1 MLTIERLLDRA
12 QVAARAD
19 GCVLID
25 MHSVLEA
32 ARGVSVQLGDSASA
46 GAFVDRAFRSN
57 QPTLL
62 SDDGPVPLIV
72 SGVHD
77 ALAVPLGA
85 GAGAVV
91 IFHANTAGRFSRDV
105 DAVVQAVCRE
115 LGVALE
121 MRTEARLEAAER
133 AARLAQE
140 RFEAFMNALPAAA
153 WVKDAEGRYIFA
165 NAFLR
170 QQFPSFGDTY
180 FGKRDE
186 ELFPAEVSA
195 QFVRSDASARSRNGL
210 SAFLDR
216 TEDSRGARDWH
227 TLKFPLGEAPGQV
240 GGLSFDITE
249 RQRLT
254 RHAEAADEGFLTLA
268 ALIPDALLIHRAGH
282 ILFANEAAADLFEV
296 PRADLFG
303 RNLRGFISQNELAH
317 YDDAIA
323 RFARGEGLRAV
334 RRLVTGKGRP
344 RTVEFSARPLEFQG
358 GPAVLGV
365 LREYS
370 DGEGARAKVERE
382 ARLRSLHALSAAVG
396 HHVNNP
402 LTWVMGNLSLLEQ
415 VLEGEA
421 KTLAEE
427 AQEGAR
433 RIRDLVRS
441 LRLLEGQP
449 GAHLKRVS
457 VLKVMTDAIE
467 ALAAPGRASVTA
479 HLEADA
485 DVSGDGAMLAQA
497 VAAVLQHAV
506 RTSGLDAEVHLN
518 AELSREFVT
527 LRVVSDGAPL
537 DERQRERFFEPFS
550 IIQLPEGL
558 ELSVAW
564 ALVRAF
570 GGELS
575 LGPPRERGN
584 ELLIRLRRV
593 DVR

>member
-1 MLTIERLLDRA
+1 MSTIERLLEKA

-25 MHSVLEA
+25 VHSVLEA
-32 ARGVSVQLGDSASA
+32 ARGVSIQLGDTASA
-46 GAFVDRAFRSN
+46 GAFVDRAFSSN
-57 QPTLL
+57 LPTLL
-62 SDDGPVPLIV
+62 ADDVPTNPLAN
-72 SGVHD
+72 GVRD

-91 IFHANTAGRFSRDV
+91 VFHALTAGRFSRDV
-105 DAVVQAVCRE
+105 DAVVQAICRE
-115 LGVALE
+115 LGAALE

-153 WVKDAEGRYIFA
+153 WVKDAEGRYVFA

-186 ELFPAEVSA
+186 DLFPAEVSA
-195 QFVRSDASARSRNGL
+195 QFVRSDASARSRSGL

-216 TEDSRGARDWH
+216 TEDGRGAREWH
-227 TLKFPLGEAPGQV
+227 TLKFPLGEAEGQV
-240 GGLSFDITE
+240 GGLSFDVTE

-254 RHAEAADEGFLTLA
+254 RHAEASEEGFLTLA

-282 ILFANEAAADLFEV
+282 ILFVNQAASEMFEV

-303 RNLRGFISQNELAH
+303 RNLRGFIAPSELAH
-317 YDDAIA
+317 YDDAVE
-323 RFARGEGLRAV
+323 RCVRGEGVRAI
-334 RRLVTGKGRP
+334 RRLITGKGRE
-344 RTVEFSARPLEFQG
+344 RTVEFSARSLEFQG
-358 GPAVLGV
+358 APAVLGL
-365 LREYS
+365 LREFS
-370 DGEGARAKVERE
+370 ETEGARSKAERE
-382 ARLRSLHALSAAVG
+382 ARLRSMHALSAAVG

-415 VLEGEA
+415 LLEGEA

-441 LRLLEGQP
+441 LRLLEGQT
-449 GAHLKRVS
+449 GAHLKRAS
-457 VLKVMTDAIE
+457 VLKVMTDAVE
-467 ALAAPGRASVTA
+467 ALPVPGRASVTA
-479 HLEADA
+479 HLEAEA
-485 DVSGDGAMLAQA
+485 DVSGDEVMLAQA
-497 VAAVLQHAV
+497 AAAVLQHAV
-506 RTSGLDAEVHLN
+506 RSSGMDSEVHLN
-518 AELSREFVT
+518 AELSREYVV

-537 DERQRERFFEPFS
+537 DERQRERLFDPFS
-550 IIQLPEGL
+550 VIHLPEGL
-558 ELSVAW
+558 ELSIAW

-575 LGPPRERGN
+575 LGPRRERGN
-584 ELLIRLRRV
+584 ELLIRLRRA
-593 DVR
+593 DLR

>member
-1 MLTIERLLDRA
+1 MPTIERLLDQA

-25 MHSVLEA
+25 VHSVLEA

-62 SDDGPVPLIV
+62 SDDGPVPLVV

-105 DAVVQAVCRE
+105 DAVVQSICRE

-140 RFEAFMNALPAAA
+140 RFQSFMNALPAAA

-186 ELFPAEVSA
+186 ELFPADVSA
-195 QFVRSDASARSRNGL
+195 QFVRSDASARSHAGL
-210 SAFLDR
+210 SAFLDK
-216 TEDSRGARDWH
+216 TEDSSGAREWH
-227 TLKFPLGEAPGQV
+227 TLKFPLGAADGQV
-240 GGLSFDITE
+240 GGLSFEITE

-254 RHAEAADEGFLTLA
+254 RHAEASEEGFLTLA
-268 ALIPDALLIHRAGH
+268 ALIPDALLIHRAGD
-282 ILFANEAAADLFEV
+282 ILFVNQAAAELFEV
-296 PRADLFG
+296 PRAELFG
-303 RNLRGFISQNELAH
+303 RRLRGFIAPNELAH
-317 YDDAIA
+317 HDDAIA
-323 RFARGEGLRAV
+323 RCARGEGVRAV
-334 RRLVTGKGRP
+334 RRLITGKGRV
-344 RTVEFSARPLEFQG
+344 RTVEFSARALEFQG
-358 GPAVLGV
+358 EQAVVGL
-365 LREYS
+365 LREFVEG
-370 DGEGARAKVERE
+370 DGARSLLERE
-382 ARLRSLHALSAAVG
+382 ARLRSLHALSAAIG
-396 HHVNNP
+396 HHINNP
-402 LTWVMGNLSLLEQ
+402 LTWVMANLSLLEQ
-415 VLEGEA
+415 VLDGEA
-421 KTLAEE
+421 RTLAEE

-449 GAHLKRVS
+449 GAHLKRAS
-457 VLKVMTDAIE
+457 VLKVMTDAVE

-506 RTSGLDAEVHLN
+506 RTSGMDAEVHFD
-518 AELSREFVT
+518 AELSRAFVT
-527 LRVVSDGAPL
+527 LRIVSDGAPL
-537 DERQRERFFEPFS
+537 DERQRERLFEPFS
-550 IIQLPEGL
+550 VIQLPEGL
-558 ELSVAW
+558 ELSIAW

-570 GGELS
+570 GGELN
-575 LGPPRERGN
+575 LGPSRERGN

-593 DVR
+593 DLR